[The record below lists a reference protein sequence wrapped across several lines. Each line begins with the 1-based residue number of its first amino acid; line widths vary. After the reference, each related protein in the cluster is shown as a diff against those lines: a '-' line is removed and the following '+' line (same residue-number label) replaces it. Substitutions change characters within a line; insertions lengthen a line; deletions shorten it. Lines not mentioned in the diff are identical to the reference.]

1 MMMYRGGPSLRLRP
15 KALAAGSTIILRGLI
30 LQKQRIRVGTGH
42 SDKGCTIGGSERMKV
57 ARVLHLATAEV
68 GKEGPP

>member
-30 LQKQRIRVGTGH
+30 LQKQRIWVGTGH
-42 SDKGCTIGGSERMKV
+42 LKTLEEHQRGNPLKLT
-57 ARVLHLATAEV
+57 
-68 GKEGPP
+68 